1 MNLSCRSGA
10 ENFIGQLRSFAGAA
24 LQRGERSKCSCGP
37 VLGRYL
43 AANNIPRMLGA
54 PVEISA
60 KVNGA
65 IPILGTCPSEKT
77 VANHC

>member
-1 MNLSCRSGA
+1 MFYVFLVTRINLSCRSGA

-54 PVEISA
+54 PD
-60 KVNGA
+60 
-65 IPILGTCPSEKT
+65 EKLT
-77 VANHC
+77 SVPKSMVQYLY

>member
-1 MNLSCRSGA
+1 VSMR
-10 ENFIGQLRSFAGAA
+10 AGAG
-24 LQRGERSKCSCGP
+24 L
-37 VLGRYL
+37 L